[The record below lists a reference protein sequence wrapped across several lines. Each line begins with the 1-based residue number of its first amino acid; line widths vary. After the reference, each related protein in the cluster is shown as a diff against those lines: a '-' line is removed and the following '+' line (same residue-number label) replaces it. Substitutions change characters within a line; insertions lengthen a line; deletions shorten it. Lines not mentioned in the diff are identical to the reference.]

1 MYCSNCGKEFDTKD
15 KRVRYCP
22 ECKELKK
29 NKTTRTC
36 VVCGV
41 ELEGN
46 SRKYCTECAKA
57 VKHRQIQNI
66 MRKKHQIAIDKETY
80 DNFRQYFKKPTK
92 EIERL
97 MLARIEE
104 VCKHG

>member
-1 MYCSNCGKEFDTKD
+1 MYCSNCGVEFETKD

-46 SRKYCTECAKA
+46 SRKYCTQCSKD
-57 VKHRQIQNI
+57 VKLKQIQDVMSN
-66 MRKKHQIAIDKETY
+66 KHHLAINKDIY
-80 DNFRQYFKKPTK
+80 NNFLVYFPKPTK
-92 EIERL
+92 EIEQL

-104 VCKHG
+104 VCKH

>member
-1 MYCSNCGKEFDTKD
+1 MYCCECGKEFKAQD
-15 KRVRYCP
+15 KRIRLCP
-22 ECKELKK
+22 ECKEDKKK
-29 NKTTRTC
+29 NKTC

-41 ELEGN
+41 ELSGN
-46 SRKYCTECAKA
+46 ARKYCTECAKA

-66 MRKKHQIAIDKETY
+66 MRKRHQIALNKDIY
-80 DNFRQYFKKPTK
+80 NNFLMYFPKPTK

-104 VCKHG
+104 VCKH